1 MLGPIAADTRFGN
14 DAIVLSKGT
23 VVSGGMADTQR
34 DDLSYFTLESDN
46 GKVEFE
52 VTSGIFDLEKV
63 DTLVVPFVVR
73 SNQTSPPPAEDGED
87 AKEGN
92 KDVEVE
98 IRIYDP
104 ADPKAD
110 DDGFSKIDKF
120 KQKIRASDI
129 DRYMAFEV
137 GEEAVAY
144 INTLTDKFARVRM
157 TFKGKKE
164 FQVEL
169 DRMSFFAT
177 STEVRD
183 TLLPEASHQFID
195 PTAGAEEFKAVPPG
209 ASFVIQLNNVQAG
222 LFSVN
227 WAFLPMPVEDHN
239 DHNPDHDQVSIK
251 VFRGTVLDDGAEIPL
266 GRYFGDPK
274 DKEGNDLVA
283 SAHIHPNHG
292 ETFVR
297 TGYFEVQPGIYT
309 FIFSNDVDKK
319 HEDGPTVYTKPF
331 SQSGG
336 TEGTWIFGS
345 SYRDYLILT
354 KYGGVAVK
362 SVVRQ
367 VPGPIAP
374 LPWTPEK
381 SSLSPHQVL
390 IQSWHEPSG
399 VADIIYDRD
408 NDRIWDTID
417 GAFENGALVDERL
430 VKSRRFTDQHLG
442 GVTYGSVV
450 ESAGLDVNVADL
462 TAPGLGVLI
471 TVSGLGTNN
480 ATISLCGTRL
490 YLTNGDVFVGTC
502 GSTEVTVHS
511 GPVEIEL
518 NKDLTAAVPT
528 AGAAKV
534 TVVARDVVNLE
545 NIDDDQPLVISSKD
559 GVIELTAGSAVVVQ
573 AGAGLPSPTPTPF
586 GTPNP
591 SPTAVPTPTPFP
603 TATPQLPP
611 TPTPTPV
618 GGQTATPVPI
628 ATPAATTTP
637 TLVSTA
643 TPTPTPGP
651 TPTLTP
657 VLTATPTSTPGPT
670 PVPVPTGT
678 PLPTPTP
685 APTAT
690 PAPTPTPVP
699 SFASD
704 SLEFDTE
711 QGKTADVIAI
721 SGNIYAI
728 AYSGSGDDGFL
739 STFEVSADGQ
749 ITDTVID
756 TLEFD
761 DSKGKTPSIVL
772 VSGNVYAVAYAGN
785 GDAGFVKTVEIS
797 SSGQITNSVID
808 TLEFDSDS
816 GKEPVI
822 ISVSGNVYAVV
833 YEGNDGDGYLKTISI
848 TTAGQIANSVI
859 DTLEF
864 DTSQGESP
872 SITPVSGDI
881 YAIAYSGSGS
891 DGFVKTVDISAAG
904 DISDAVIDTL
914 EFDTTL
920 GKNPEIIKV
929 SGNVYA
935 VAYAGNG
942 DDGFVTTIEISTSG
956 QITDSAIDTLEWD
969 TSKGKNPKLIKVSGN
984 VYAVAYAGNGDDGFV
999 KTIETATNGQITDT
1013 VIDTLEFDTL
1023 TGKTPA
1029 IIHISGDVFA
1039 VAYEGPGSDGF
1050 LKTIKITT
1058 SGGIQD

>member
-1 MLGPIAADTRFGN
+1 M
-14 DAIVLSKGT
+14 
-23 VVSGGMADTQR
+23 
-34 DDLSYFTLESDN
+34 
-46 GKVEFE
+46 
-52 VTSGIFDLEKV
+52 
-63 DTLVVPFVVR
+63 
-73 SNQTSPPPAEDGED
+73 
-87 AKEGN
+87 
-92 KDVEVE
+92 
-98 IRIYDP
+98 
-104 ADPKAD
+104 
-110 DDGFSKIDKF
+110 
-120 KQKIRASDI
+120 
-129 DRYMAFEV
+129 
-137 GEEAVAY
+137 
-144 INTLTDKFARVRM
+144 
-157 TFKGKKE
+157 
-164 FQVEL
+164 
-169 DRMSFFAT
+169 
-177 STEVRD
+177 
-183 TLLPEASHQFID
+183 
-195 PTAGAEEFKAVPPG
+195 
-209 ASFVIQLNNVQAG
+209 
-222 LFSVN
+222 
-227 WAFLPMPVEDHN
+227 
-239 DHNPDHDQVSIK
+239 
-251 VFRGTVLDDGAEIPL
+251 
-266 GRYFGDPK
+266 
-274 DKEGNDLVA
+274 
-283 SAHIHPNHG
+283 
-292 ETFVR
+292 
-297 TGYFEVQPGIYT
+297 
-309 FIFSNDVDKK
+309 
-319 HEDGPTVYTKPF
+319 
-331 SQSGG
+331 
-336 TEGTWIFGS
+336 
-345 SYRDYLILT
+345 
-354 KYGGVAVK
+354 
-362 SVVRQ
+362 
-367 VPGPIAP
+367 
-374 LPWTPEK
+374 
-381 SSLSPHQVL
+381 
-390 IQSWHEPSG
+390 
-399 VADIIYDRD
+399 
-408 NDRIWDTID
+408 
-417 GAFENGALVDERL
+417 
-430 VKSRRFTDQHLG
+430 
-442 GVTYGSVV
+442 
-450 ESAGLDVNVADL
+450 
-462 TAPGLGVLI
+462 
-471 TVSGLGTNN
+471 
-480 ATISLCGTRL
+480 
-490 YLTNGDVFVGTC
+490 
-502 GSTEVTVHS
+502 
-511 GPVEIEL
+511 
-518 NKDLTAAVPT
+518 
-528 AGAAKV
+528 
-534 TVVARDVVNLE
+534 
-545 NIDDDQPLVISSKD
+545 
-559 GVIELTAGSAVVVQ
+559 
-573 AGAGLPSPTPTPF
+573 
-586 GTPNP
+586 
-591 SPTAVPTPTPFP
+591 
-603 TATPQLPP
+603 
-611 TPTPTPV
+611 
-618 GGQTATPVPI
+618 
-628 ATPAATTTP
+628 
-637 TLVSTA
+637 
-643 TPTPTPGP
+643 
-651 TPTLTP
+651 
-657 VLTATPTSTPGPT
+657 
-670 PVPVPTGT
+670 
-678 PLPTPTP
+678 
-685 APTAT
+685 
-690 PAPTPTPVP
+690 P